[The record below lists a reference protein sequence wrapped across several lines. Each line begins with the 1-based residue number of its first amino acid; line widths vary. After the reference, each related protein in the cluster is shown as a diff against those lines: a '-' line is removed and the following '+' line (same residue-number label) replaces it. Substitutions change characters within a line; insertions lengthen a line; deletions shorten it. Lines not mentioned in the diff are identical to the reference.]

1 MTAVLHRARAAAT
14 PSPALPAPTPVEA
27 GRRRRTRAV
36 LVALGLLLAAAVAA
50 YLLVDLRGSWAYAL
64 DLRSRQL
71 SALVVVGVA
80 VGVSSTMFQTI
91 AGSRILTPGVM
102 GFDSLYLLVQT
113 VVVHVFGTTAF
124 LMLGAPVRFAVNAS
138 VLTAFGLLLFRWLF
152 RRSSRNLFVLVLV
165 GMVCGALFGSLT
177 TFASRL
183 LSPDDYLTLQDVM
196 FASFNRVDVG
206 LLAITAAVTL
216 LGCLAAAG
224 LARRLDVVDLGH
236 DVAVGLGLP
245 YHRVVTLSLLVVTV
259 LVATSTA
266 LVGPMM
272 FLGLIVANLT
282 RQLLPT
288 FRHAVLLPAAA
299 VVGALCTV
307 LGQTVVVHAFDHTT
321 TLSVVVNLV
330 GGLYF
335 LFLLTRSVRL

>member
-1 MTAVLHRARAAAT
+1 MTATAERSA
-14 PSPALPAPTPVEA
+14 PAVPVVTETA
-27 GRRRRTRAV
+27 GDRTRRRRSRLVLALLVVAV
-36 LVALGLLLAAAVAA
+36 VAVAA
-50 YLLVDLRGSWAYAL
+50 AFLLVDLRGSWAYAL

-80 VGVSSTMFQTI
+80 VGVSSAMFQTV

-102 GFDSLYLLVQT
+102 GFDSLYLLIQT
-113 VVVHVFGTTAF
+113 LVVYLFGATTLL
-124 LMLGAPVRFAVNAS
+124 LMGAPVRFAVNVAA
-138 VLTAFGLLLFRWLF
+138 LTLFGLLLFRWLF
-152 RRSSRNLFVLVLV
+152 RRSSRDLFVLVLV
-165 GMVCGALFGSLT
+165 GVVCGALFGSLT
-177 TFASRL
+177 SFASRL

-196 FASFNRVDVG
+196 FASFNRVDVD
-206 LLAITAAVTL
+206 LLGITAAVTAA
-216 LGCLAAAG
+216 GCLAASRLVRA
-224 LARRLDVVDLGH
+224 LDVVDLGH

-245 YHRVVTLSLLVVTV
+245 YHRVVTLTLLVVTV

-272 FLGLIVANLT
+272 FLGLIVANVA

-288 FRHAVLLPAAA
+288 SRHAVLLPAAGL
-299 VVGALCTV
+299 VGALATV
-307 LGQTVVVHAFDHTT
+307 LGQLVVTHVFQHTT

-335 LFLLTRSVRL
+335 LFLLTRTVRL

>member
-1 MTAVLHRARAAAT
+1 MLQRPSTTAPRPDRSLLSAGEAA
-14 PSPALPAPTPVEA
+14 
-27 GRRRRTRAV
+27 RRRRTRAV
-36 LVALGLLLAAAVAA
+36 LTGLVLLLVAAVTA
-50 YLLVDLRGSWAYAL
+50 YLLVDLRGSWAYAMN
-64 DLRSRQL
+64 LRLRQL

-80 VGVSSTMFQTI
+80 VGISSTMFQTI

-102 GFDSLYLLVQT
+102 GFDSLYLLIQT
-113 VVVHVFGTTAF
+113 VVVYVFGTTAF
-124 LMLGAPVRFAVNAS
+124 LMLGAPVRFAVNVT
-138 VLTAFGLLLFRWLF
+138 VLTTFGLLLFRWLF

-165 GMVCGALFGSLT
+165 GMVCGALFASLT
-177 TFASRL
+177 TFASRM

-196 FASFNRVDVG
+196 FASFNRVDSQ
-206 LLAITAAVTL
+206 LLAATAVVTG
-216 LGCLAAAG
+216 LGCLAAAR
-224 LARRLDVVDLGH
+224 LAGRLDVVDLGY

-245 YHRVVTLSLLVVTV
+245 YHRVVTLTLLVVTV

-272 FLGLIVANLT
+272 FLGLIVANLA

-299 VVGALCTV
+299 VVGAVATV
-307 LGQTVVVHAFDHTT
+307 LGQTVVVHVFDHTT

-335 LFLLTRSVRL
+335 LLLLTRTVRL

>member
-1 MTAVLHRARAAAT
+1 MTTTAQRPAVVAAVPTASPAERARH
-14 PSPALPAPTPVEA
+14 
-27 GRRRRTRAV
+27 RRTRLVLGVLAV
-36 LVALGLLLAAAVAA
+36 LLVGAVAA

-64 DLRSRQL
+64 GLRGRQL

-80 VGVSSTMFQTI
+80 VGVSSTMFQTV

-102 GFDSLYLLVQT
+102 GFDSLYLLIQT
-113 VVVHVFGTTAF
+113 LVVYLFGSTTLL
-124 LMLGAPVRFAVNAS
+124 LMGAPVRFVVNVSA
-138 VLTAFGLLLFRWLF
+138 LTLFGLLLFRWLF

-165 GMVCGALFGSLT
+165 GVVCGALFGSLT
-177 TFASRL
+177 SFASRL

-196 FASFNRVDVG
+196 FASFNRVDVD
-206 LLAITAAVTL
+206 LLGITAAVTGA
-216 LGCLAAAG
+216 GCLAAAR
-224 LARRLDVVDLGH
+224 LVRALDVVDLGH

-245 YHRVVTLSLLVVTV
+245 YHRVVTLTLVVVTV

-272 FLGLIVANLT
+272 FLGLIVANVA

-288 FRHAVLLPAAA
+288 SRHAVLLPAAA
-299 VVGALCTV
+299 LVGALGTV
-307 LGQTVVVHAFDHTT
+307 LGQTVVVHLFAHTT

-335 LFLLTRSVRL
+335 LYLLTRTVRL

>member
-1 MTAVLHRARAAAT
+1 MTATVDRPAVTSPVLTAT
-14 PSPALPAPTPVEA
+14 PGDLV
-27 GRRRRTRAV
+27 RRRRTRLVLAV
-36 LVALGLLLAAAVAA
+36 LAVLLLGAVAS

-80 VGVSSTMFQTI
+80 VGVSSAMFQTV

-102 GFDSLYLLVQT
+102 GFDALYLLIQT
-113 VVVHVFGTTAF
+113 LVVYLFGSTTLL
-124 LMLGAPVRFAVNAS
+124 LMGAPVRFAVNVTA
-138 VLTAFGLLLFRWLF
+138 LTLFGLLLFRWLF

-165 GMVCGALFGSLT
+165 GVVCGSLFGSLT
-177 TFASRL
+177 SFASRL

-196 FASFNRVDVG
+196 FASFNRVDVELLG
-206 LLAITAAVTL
+206 LTAAVTGA
-216 LGCLAAAG
+216 GCLAASRLVRA
-224 LARRLDVVDLGH
+224 LDVVDLGH

-245 YHRVVTLSLLVVTV
+245 YHRVVTLTLVVVTV

-272 FLGLIVANLT
+272 FLGLIVANLA

-288 FRHAVLLPAAA
+288 SRHAVLLPAAA
-299 VVGALCTV
+299 LVGALCTV
-307 LGQTVVVHAFDHTT
+307 LGQTVVAHVFAHTT

-335 LFLLTRSVRL
+335 LFLLTRTVRL